1 MASAHIRHI
10 IPLTTIARDRVLP
23 KAGRVI
29 VRKGQKVSASDVV
42 AESIVAPAHLLMNIA
57 RGLGVPANQ
66 VGQYMQRQNGEQ
78 VEADDIIA
86 GPVGVAKRVVRAPK
100 AGKIII
106 TDSEQVLL
114 ETQGRP
120 FELRAGYSGIITD
133 LVPDRGVRIE
143 TTGAL
148 VQGIWG
154 NGRMD
159 SGVLTV
165 LASSAGEVLTSNRLD
180 ISMRGAVVLG
190 GSITSADVFLTA
202 AEVPLRGIIVGSMPS
217 ELIPAAAK
225 CAVPVIILDG
235 FGQAPMNSSAYKLL
249 STSERREAMVVADAL
264 NPYSGACPEVVIA
277 LPASDTLPY
286 PLETTAYQTGQSVR
300 IIRPPHMNSIGS
312 IQRLLPGKLRLPNG
326 ISANCAEIRLENN
339 ENVVLP
345 LANLE
350 VLV

>member
-1 MASAHIRHI
+1 MEASIRHI
-10 IPLTTIARDRVLP
+10 IPITTIARDRVLP

-29 VRKGQKVSASDVV
+29 VRKGQKVAPADVV
-42 AESIVAPAHLLMNIA
+42 AESIVAPAHILLDIA
-57 RGLGVPANQ
+57 RGLGVPADQ
-66 VGQYMQRQNGEQ
+66 VGQYMQRRSGEQ

-86 GPVGVAKRVVRAPK
+86 GPVGVGKRVVRAPK
-100 AGKIII
+100 AGKVII

-120 FELRAGYSGIITD
+120 FELRAGYSGVITD

-148 VQGIWG
+148 VQGVWG

-159 SGVLTV
+159 AGVLTV
-165 LASSAGEVLTSNRLD
+165 LASRPDEPLTSDRLD

-190 GSITSADVFLTA
+190 GIITSTDVFSMA
-202 AEVPLRGIIVGSMPS
+202 AEVPLRGILAASMPAEFLPVAS
-217 ELIPAAAK
+217 K
-225 CAVPVIILDG
+225 CAVPIILLEG
-235 FGQAPMNSSAYKLL
+235 FGQIPLNTAAYKLL
-249 STSERREAMVVADAL
+249 STSERREAMVVADTW
-264 NPYSGACPEVVIA
+264 NPYTGARPEVVIA
-277 LPASDTLPY
+277 LPTAGDQAY
-286 PLETTAYQTGQSVR
+286 PIDSVSFRAGQTVR
-300 IIRPPHMNSIGS
+300 VVRSP
-312 IQRLLPGKLRLPNG
+312 QRGAVGLIHKLLPGKVFLASGL
-326 ISANCAEIRLENN
+326 SAVCAEIRLENG